1 MKVNNQKYNMSFTAG
16 ALLQAESVMI
26 AKLYLELSDWDEV
39 KRQVVADNLLQSRA
53 VSTLKRL
60 SYEIISRLS
69 TLTTE
74 ELSLLVD
81 SDYQD
86 QAYLIWIAICRHHQF
101 IANFATEVLRERFI
115 TFKPDLQ
122 YSDFDVFFNRKCDW
136 HSELDGLSISTKKKL
151 RQVLFKMLRETDFL
165 DGKNNIQATIL
176 SPRLLEIIERSG
188 GRDIMY
194 FTVSENAV

>member
-1 MKVNNQKYNMSFTAG
+1 MSFTAG
-16 ALLQAESVMI
+16 ALLQTDSVTI
-26 AKLYLELSDWDEV
+26 AKLYLELRSWNEV
-39 KRQVVADNLLQSRA
+39 KDKAIANNVLQSRA
-53 VSTLKRL
+53 VSTLKRV
-60 SYEIISRLS
+60 SYEVVSRLR
-69 TLTTE
+69 TLTSE
-74 ELSLLVD
+74 ELILLVN
-81 SDYQD
+81 SSHKD
-86 QAYLIWIAICRHHQF
+86 QAYLIWMAVCRHHKF
-101 IANFATEVLRERFI
+101 IADFATEVLRERFI

-151 RQVLFKMLRETDFL
+151 RQVLFKMLREADFL

-176 SPRLLEIIERSG
+176 SPRLLDVIERNG

>member
-1 MKVNNQKYNMSFTAG
+1 MDIQKYNMSFTAG
-16 ALLQAESVMI
+16 ALLQSESVTI
-26 AKLYLELSDWDEV
+26 AKLYLELGSWNEV
-39 KRQVVADNLLQSRA
+39 KDKAIANNVLQSRA
-53 VSTLKRL
+53 VSTLKRI

-69 TLTTE
+69 TLTSE
-74 ELSLLVD
+74 ELILLVN
-81 SDYQD
+81 SSHKD
-86 QAYLIWIAICRHHQF
+86 QAYLIWMAVCRHHKF
-101 IANFATEVLRERFI
+101 IADFATEVLRERFI

-151 RQVLFKMLRETDFL
+151 RQVLFKMLREADFL

-176 SPRLLEIIERSG
+176 SPRLLDVIERNG

>member
-1 MKVNNQKYNMSFTAG
+1 MDSQKYNMSFTAG
-16 ALLQAESVMI
+16 ALLQSESVTI
-26 AKLYLELSDWDEV
+26 AKLYLELGSWNEV
-39 KRQVVADNLLQSRA
+39 KDKSIANNVLQSRA
-53 VSTLKRL
+53 VSTLKRI

-69 TLTTE
+69 TLTSE
-74 ELSLLVD
+74 ELILLVN
-81 SDYQD
+81 SSHKD
-86 QAYLIWIAICRHHQF
+86 QAYLIWMAVCRHHKF
-101 IANFATEVLRERFI
+101 IADFATEVLRERFI

-151 RQVLFKMLRETDFL
+151 RQVLFKMLREADFL

-176 SPRLLEIIERSG
+176 SPRLLDVIERSG

-194 FTVSENAV
+194 FTVSEDAV

>member
-1 MKVNNQKYNMSFTAG
+1 MSFTAG
-16 ALLQAESVMI
+16 ALLQSESVTI
-26 AKLYLELSDWDEV
+26 AKLYLELGSWNEV
-39 KRQVVADNLLQSRA
+39 KDKAIANNVLQSRA
-53 VSTLKRL
+53 VSTLKRI
-60 SYEIISRLS
+60 SYEVISRLS
-69 TLTTE
+69 TLTRE
-74 ELSLLVD
+74 ELILLVN
-81 SDYQD
+81 SSHKD
-86 QAYLIWIAICRHHQF
+86 QAYLIWMAVCRHHKF
-101 IANFATEVLRERFI
+101 IADFATEVLRERFI

-151 RQVLFKMLRETDFL
+151 RQVLFKMLREADFL

-176 SPRLLEIIERSG
+176 SPRLLEVIERNG

>member
-1 MKVNNQKYNMSFTAG
+1 MSFTAG
-16 ALLQAESVMI
+16 ALLQSESVTI
-26 AKLYLELSDWDEV
+26 AKLYLELGSWNEV
-39 KRQVVADNLLQSRA
+39 KDKAIANNVLQSRA
-53 VSTLKRL
+53 VSTLKRI

-69 TLTTE
+69 TLTSE
-74 ELSLLVD
+74 ELILLVN
-81 SDYQD
+81 SSHKD
-86 QAYLIWIAICRHHQF
+86 QAYLIWMAVCRHHKF
-101 IANFATEVLRERFI
+101 IADFATEVLRERFI

-136 HSELDGLSISTKKKL
+136 HSELDGLSVSTKKKL
-151 RQVLFKMLRETDFL
+151 RQVLFKMLREADFL

-176 SPRLLEIIERSG
+176 SPRLLDVIERSG

>member
-1 MKVNNQKYNMSFTAG
+1 MDSQQYNMSFTAG
-16 ALLQAESVMI
+16 ALLQTDSVTI
-26 AKLYLELSDWDEV
+26 AKLYLELRSWNEV
-39 KRQVVADNLLQSRA
+39 KDKAIANNVLQSRA
-53 VSTLKRL
+53 VSTLKRI
-60 SYEIISRLS
+60 SYEVISRLS
-69 TLTTE
+69 TLTSE
-74 ELSLLVD
+74 ELILLVN
-81 SDYQD
+81 SSHKD
-86 QAYLIWIAICRHHQF
+86 QAYLIWMAVCRHHKF
-101 IANFATEVLRERFI
+101 IADFAIEVLRERFI

-151 RQVLFKMLRETDFL
+151 RQVLFKMLREADFL

-176 SPRLLEIIERSG
+176 SPRLLDVIERSG

>member
-1 MKVNNQKYNMSFTAG
+1 MDSQKYNMSFTAG
-16 ALLQAESVMI
+16 ALLQSESVTI
-26 AKLYLELSDWDEV
+26 AKLYLELGSWNEV
-39 KRQVVADNLLQSRA
+39 KDKAIANNVLQSRA
-53 VSTLKRL
+53 VSTLKRI

-69 TLTTE
+69 TLTSE
-74 ELSLLVD
+74 ELILLVN
-81 SDYQD
+81 SSQKD
-86 QAYLIWIAICRHHQF
+86 QAYLIWMAVCRHHNF
-101 IANFATEVLRERFI
+101 IADFATEVLRERFI

-151 RQVLFKMLRETDFL
+151 RQVLFKMLREADFL

-176 SPRLLEIIERSG
+176 SPRLLDVIERSG

-194 FTVSENAV
+194 FTVSEDAV

>member
-1 MKVNNQKYNMSFTAG
+1 MSFTAG
-16 ALLQAESVMI
+16 ALLQSESVTI
-26 AKLYLELSDWDEV
+26 AKLYLELGSWNEV
-39 KRQVVADNLLQSRA
+39 KDKAIANNVLQSRA
-53 VSTLKRL
+53 VSTLKRI

-69 TLTTE
+69 TLTSE
-74 ELSLLVD
+74 ELILLVN
-81 SDYQD
+81 SSHKD
-86 QAYLIWIAICRHHQF
+86 QAYLIWMAVCRHHKF
-101 IANFATEVLRERFI
+101 IADFAIEVLRERFI

-151 RQVLFKMLRETDFL
+151 RQVLFKMLREADFL

-176 SPRLLEIIERSG
+176 SPRLLEVIERNG

>member
-1 MKVNNQKYNMSFTAG
+1 MSFTAG
-16 ALLQAESVMI
+16 ALLQSESVTI
-26 AKLYLELSDWDEV
+26 AKLYLELGSWNEV
-39 KRQVVADNLLQSRA
+39 KDKAISNNVLQSRA
-53 VSTLKRL
+53 VSTLKRV
-60 SYEIISRLS
+60 SYEVVSRLR
-69 TLTTE
+69 TLTSE
-74 ELSLLVD
+74 ELILLVN
-81 SDYQD
+81 SSHKD
-86 QAYLIWIAICRHHQF
+86 QAYLIWMAVCRHHKF
-101 IANFATEVLRERFI
+101 IADFAIEVLRERFI

-151 RQVLFKMLRETDFL
+151 RQVLFKMLREADFL

-176 SPRLLEIIERSG
+176 SPRLLDVIERNG

>member
-1 MKVNNQKYNMSFTAG
+1 MKINDQKYNMSFTAG
-16 ALLQAESVMI
+16 ALLQAESVTI
-26 AKLYLELSDWDEV
+26 AKLYLELGDWDEV
-39 KRQVVADNLLQSRA
+39 KGKVIVDNLLQSRA
-53 VSTLKRL
+53 VSTLKRV

-86 QAYLIWIAICRHHQF
+86 QAYLIWIAICRHHKF
-101 IANFATEVLRERFI
+101 IADFATEVLRERFI

-136 HSELDGLSISTKKKL
+136 HSELDSLSISTKKKL
-151 RQVLFKMLRETDFL
+151 RQVLFKMLREAHFL
-165 DGKNNIQATIL
+165 DGKNNIKATIF
-176 SPRLLEIIERSG
+176 SPNLLEVIERNG

-194 FTVSENAV
+194 FTVSEAAV

>member
-1 MKVNNQKYNMSFTAG
+1 MSFTAG
-16 ALLQAESVMI
+16 ALLQPESVTI
-26 AKLYLELSDWDEV
+26 AKLYLELGSWNEV
-39 KRQVVADNLLQSRA
+39 KDKAITNNVLQSRA
-53 VSTLKRL
+53 VSTLKRI

-69 TLTTE
+69 TLTSE
-74 ELSLLVD
+74 ELILLVN
-81 SDYQD
+81 SSHKD
-86 QAYLIWIAICRHHQF
+86 QAYLIWMAVCRHHNF
-101 IANFATEVLRERFI
+101 IADFATEVLRERFI

-151 RQVLFKMLRETDFL
+151 RQVLFKMLREADFL

-176 SPRLLEIIERSG
+176 SPRLLDVIERSG

-194 FTVSENAV
+194 FTVSEDAV

>member
-1 MKVNNQKYNMSFTAG
+1 MSFTAG
-16 ALLQAESVMI
+16 ALLQSESVTI
-26 AKLYLELSDWDEV
+26 AKLYLELGSWNEV
-39 KRQVVADNLLQSRA
+39 KDKAIANNVLQSRA
-53 VSTLKRL
+53 VSTLKRI

-69 TLTTE
+69 TLTSE
-74 ELSLLVD
+74 ELILLVN
-81 SDYQD
+81 SSHKD
-86 QAYLIWIAICRHHQF
+86 QAYLIWMAVCRHHKF
-101 IANFATEVLRERFI
+101 IADFATEVLRERFI

-151 RQVLFKMLRETDFL
+151 RQVLFKMLREADFL

-176 SPRLLEIIERSG
+176 SPRLLDVIERSG

>member
-1 MKVNNQKYNMSFTAG
+1 MDSQKYNMSFTAG
-16 ALLQAESVMI
+16 ALLQSESVTI
-26 AKLYLELSDWDEV
+26 AKLYLELGSWNEV
-39 KRQVVADNLLQSRA
+39 KDKAIANNVLQSRA
-53 VSTLKRL
+53 VSTLKRI
-60 SYEIISRLS
+60 SYEVISRLS
-69 TLTTE
+69 TLTSE
-74 ELSLLVD
+74 ELILLVN
-81 SDYQD
+81 SSHKD
-86 QAYLIWIAICRHHQF
+86 QAYLIWMAVCRHHKF
-101 IANFATEVLRERFI
+101 IADFAIEVLRERFI

-151 RQVLFKMLRETDFL
+151 RQVLFKMLREADFL

-176 SPRLLEIIERSG
+176 SPRLLDVIERNG

>member
-1 MKVNNQKYNMSFTAG
+1 MSFTAG
-16 ALLQAESVMI
+16 ALLQSESVTI
-26 AKLYLELSDWDEV
+26 AKLYLELGSWNEV
-39 KRQVVADNLLQSRA
+39 KDKAIANNVLQSRA
-53 VSTLKRL
+53 VSTLKRI
-60 SYEIISRLS
+60 SYEVISRLS
-69 TLTTE
+69 TLTSE
-74 ELSLLVD
+74 ELILLVN
-81 SDYQD
+81 SSHKD
-86 QAYLIWIAICRHHQF
+86 QAYLIWMAVCRHHKF
-101 IANFATEVLRERFI
+101 IADFAIEVLRERFI

-151 RQVLFKMLRETDFL
+151 RQVLFKMLREADFL

-176 SPRLLEIIERSG
+176 SPRLLDVIERNG

>member
-1 MKVNNQKYNMSFTAG
+1 MSFTAG
-16 ALLQAESVMI
+16 ALLQSESVTI
-26 AKLYLELSDWDEV
+26 AKLYLELGSWNEV
-39 KRQVVADNLLQSRA
+39 KDKAIANNVLQSRA
-53 VSTLKRL
+53 VSTLKRI
-60 SYEIISRLS
+60 SYEVISRLS
-69 TLTTE
+69 TLTSE
-74 ELSLLVD
+74 ELILLVN
-81 SDYQD
+81 SSHKD
-86 QAYLIWIAICRHHQF
+86 QAYLIWMAVCRHHKF
-101 IANFATEVLRERFI
+101 IADFAIEVLRERFI

-151 RQVLFKMLRETDFL
+151 RQVLFKMLREADFL

-176 SPRLLEIIERSG
+176 SPRLLDVIERSG

>member
-1 MKVNNQKYNMSFTAG
+1 MSFTAG
-16 ALLQAESVMI
+16 ALLQSESVTI
-26 AKLYLELSDWDEV
+26 AKLYLELGSWNEV
-39 KRQVVADNLLQSRA
+39 KDKAITNNVLQSRA
-53 VSTLKRL
+53 VSTLKRI

-69 TLTTE
+69 TLTSE
-74 ELSLLVD
+74 ELILLVN
-81 SDYQD
+81 SSHKD
-86 QAYLIWIAICRHHQF
+86 QAYLIWMAVCRHHKF
-101 IANFATEVLRERFI
+101 IADFATEVLRERFI

-151 RQVLFKMLRETDFL
+151 RQVLFKMLREADFL

-176 SPRLLEIIERSG
+176 SPRLLDVIERSG

-194 FTVSENAV
+194 FTVSEDAV

>member
-1 MKVNNQKYNMSFTAG
+1 MDSQKYNMSFTAG
-16 ALLQAESVMI
+16 ALLQSESVTI
-26 AKLYLELSDWDEV
+26 AKLYLELGSWNEV
-39 KRQVVADNLLQSRA
+39 KDKAIANNVLQSRA
-53 VSTLKRL
+53 VSTLKRI

-69 TLTTE
+69 TLTSE
-74 ELSLLVD
+74 ELILLVN
-81 SDYQD
+81 SSHKD
-86 QAYLIWIAICRHHQF
+86 QAYLIWMAVCRHHKF
-101 IANFATEVLRERFI
+101 IADFATEVLRERFI

-151 RQVLFKMLRETDFL
+151 RQVLFKMLREADFL

-176 SPRLLEIIERSG
+176 SPRLLDVIERSG

>member
-1 MKVNNQKYNMSFTAG
+1 MDSQKYNMSFTAG
-16 ALLQAESVMI
+16 ALLQSESVTI
-26 AKLYLELSDWDEV
+26 AKLYLELGSWNEV
-39 KRQVVADNLLQSRA
+39 KDKAITNNVLQSRA
-53 VSTLKRL
+53 VSTLKRI

-69 TLTTE
+69 TLTSE
-74 ELSLLVD
+74 ELILLVN
-81 SDYQD
+81 SSHKD
-86 QAYLIWIAICRHHQF
+86 QAYLIWMAVCRHHKF
-101 IANFATEVLRERFI
+101 IADFATEVLRERFI

-151 RQVLFKMLRETDFL
+151 RQVLFKMLREADFL

-176 SPRLLEIIERSG
+176 SPRLLDVIERSG

-194 FTVSENAV
+194 FTVSEDAV